1 MDSVTQAALGAA
13 VGGAIGG
20 RQLGWR
26 AFVWGAGLGTLP
38 DMDVFIHYPDA
49 VDQVTKHRGFSHSI
63 FVLTAL
69 SPVLGLLIAKLHR
82 WRFWGAT
89 LMAWLCLVTHPL
101 LDCFT
106 SYGTQLFWPLASPPI
121 AWSTIFIID
130 PLYTLPLLIGIG
142 VSLWLLRRRQDSSA
156 LRPTYGGLL
165 VSQLYLALSVVLML
179 GAKSEATAELRR
191 QGIEANT
198 FLSPTP
204 FNILSWRIVANHH
217 DNTMIGYYSWLNPK
231 TPVFVSYPNGHQLA
245 DAAQLDNLKRLDWFT
260 QGFYQLQEAN
270 GQLKFVDLRLG
281 VEPYLPFRYIL
292 AEHTTAGWQAIPAV
306 LLPANPAGLEL
317 LPELLQLIKGQAV
330 AHSTQYAI
338 DIPAT
343 PAASNAP

>member
-26 AFVWGAGLGTLP
+26 AFAWGAGLGTLP
-38 DMDVFIHYPDA
+38 DMDIFIHYPDA

-130 PLYTLPLLIGIG
+130 PLYTLPLLIGVIFSLIG
-142 VSLWLLRRRQDSSA
+142 FNRRKAKPLKSNLW
-156 LRPTYGGLL
+156 GLGI
-165 VSQLYLALSVVLML
+165 SQAYLALSLVLML
-179 GAKSEATAELRR
+179 SVKYQASAELESK
-191 QGIEANT
+191 GVSETPFIA
-198 FLSPTP
+198 PTP
-204 FNILSWRIVANHH
+204 FNILSWRIVGKDDHH
-217 DNTMIGYYSWLNPK
+217 LWIGYFSWLNPK
-231 TPVFVSYPNGHQLA
+231 PIHFNTYPHKHNLA
-245 DAAQLDNLKRLDWFT
+245 NKEALPKLARLDWFT
-260 QGFYQLQEAN
+260 HGFYQLQTDQ
-270 GQLKFVDLRLG
+270 GQLKFVDMRLG
-281 VEPYLPFRYIL
+281 IEPYLPFRYLL
-292 AEHTTAGWQAIPAV
+292 AEHTPAGWQPKQTVRLPPPKTGKELVPELIKLVRGQPLPAV
-306 LLPANPAGLEL
+306 DFE
-317 LPELLQLIKGQAV
+317 Q
-330 AHSTQYAI
+330 I
-338 DIPAT
+338 DKPKK
-343 PAASNAP
+343 